1 MLHLNL
7 AEELEATRGT
17 LVSESMLPENDEST
31 IALLENLGID
41 SFAKGQE
48 RQQLRHQ
55 LLQTAYTEEQIRNIC
70 IKYRLRC
77 LPVNLFKG
85 QIDALVPQKKTE
97 FERNYKEGM
106 QEGVD
111 EEEYRILAPSEM
123 FRLTSIDKD
132 PLLLYRF
139 QQKGTYY
146 YKLVHQWG
154 GDLSKWRAVINYPL
168 RSMKHLI
175 SSCLLF
181 WLAFLL
187 ALTANIGISM
197 SSTLTLT
204 TFLLIA
210 LTIFSVSMFKTDNG
224 NYQTSDKIW
233 NSEQEF

>member
-7 AEELEATRGT
+7 AEELEATRIASGLET
-17 LVSESMLPENDEST
+17 MLPENDEST
-31 IALLENLGID
+31 LALLEDLGID
-41 SFAKGQE
+41 SYAKGLE
-48 RQQLRHQ
+48 RQQLRKT

-77 LPVNLFKG
+77 LPVDLFKG
-85 QIDALVPQKKTE
+85 QLDALVPQKKKE
-97 FERNYKEGM
+97 FERNFKEGM
-106 QEGVD
+106 QEEAE

-139 QQKGTYY
+139 QVRGTYY

-168 RSMKHLI
+168 RSMTHLI
-175 SSCLLF
+175 ISCMLF
-181 WLAFLL
+181 WMTFLL
-187 ALTANIGISM
+187 ALTANIGISAG
-197 SSTLTLT
+197 STLTLT

-224 NYQTSDKIW
+224 NYHTSDKIW
-233 NSEQEF
+233 DSEQEF